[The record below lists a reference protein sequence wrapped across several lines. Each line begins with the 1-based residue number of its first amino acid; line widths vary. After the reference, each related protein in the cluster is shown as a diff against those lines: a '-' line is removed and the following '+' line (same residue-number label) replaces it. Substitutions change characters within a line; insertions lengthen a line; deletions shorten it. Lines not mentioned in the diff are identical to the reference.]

1 MKNNTACPAQ
11 ARTFSAPNDFN
22 NNRFALSLLVRLED
36 DHDRMEYNERF
47 AWLVFPAIL
56 LLLLEVLLL
65 GTRFRK
71 IP

>member
-1 MKNNTACPAQ
+1 MLSVLRRAAALETIYNRIDELE
-11 ARTFSAPNDFN
+11 RTEVET
-22 NNRFALSLLVRLED
+22 RRY
-36 DHDRMEYNERF
+36 MEYNERF